1 MILTASGSR
10 KAKAVPLIMG
20 DSVEKADIE
29 ICKHPSGKG
38 DWLLGTGASGKV
50 VHTCI
55 CAYSATQLVC
65 HRHDCYVL
73 CSKSATLVTHAIDV
87 CKYTRAL
94 AVCVGLHHLSDHLVT
109 AYQVV
114 YLVVYKP

>member
-1 MILTASGSR
+1 MLCHPEGQKETVMILTASGSR

-50 VHTCI
+50 VHTSMH
-55 CAYSATQLVC
+55 A
-65 HRHDCYVL
+65 R
-73 CSKSATLVTHAIDV
+73 THAHTHTV
-87 CKYTRAL
+87 ARNHSSWT
-94 AVCVGLHHLSDHLVT
+94 
-109 AYQVV
+109 
-114 YLVVYKP
+114 

>member
-1 MILTASGSR
+1 MMVLTASGSR

-50 VHTCI
+50 LLCWLLS
-55 CAYSATQLVC
+55 CFFC
-65 HRHDCYVL
+65 PVL
-73 CSKSATLVTHAIDV
+73 NLLQPVAC
-87 CKYTRAL
+87 
-94 AVCVGLHHLSDHLVT
+94 VT
-109 AYQVV
+109 AFHKTARGFVPDITSVHQSFWC
-114 YLVVYKP
+114 PITMDASGDGRD

>member
-20 DSVEKADIE
+20 DTVEKADIE

-50 VHTCI
+50 MPHSSTYAHTVACNLYMIGMTVI
-55 CAYSATQLVC
+55 CCVYWLQRSVRFEYT
-65 HRHDCYVL
+65 Y
-73 CSKSATLVTHAIDV
+73 AI
-87 CKYTRAL
+87 
-94 AVCVGLHHLSDHLVT
+94 AV
-109 AYQVV
+109 
-114 YLVVYKP
+114 